1 MTQEETVKLLEILKA
16 AYPNW
21 KIDNPKQ
28 TLEVYEM
35 ALGSYK
41 AEDIYK
47 SARVHI
53 TRSKFPPSIA
63 ELIHGITRGH
73 LVYDDSPT
81 VNPKYKN
88 LLPNGE
94 YKDAII
100 KSEVKEVCDGSC
112 ICPYYGPH
120 CKGTPEEQARC
131 IL

>member
-1 MTQEETVKLLEILKA
+1 MTDIELVDLLELLKV

-21 KIDNPKQ
+21 KIDNAELL
-28 TLEVYEM
+28 LETWQVF
-35 ALGSYK
+35 LGKYP
-41 AEDIYK
+41 ADDIIK
-47 SARVHI
+47 SAKYHI
-53 TRSKFPPSIA
+53 SRSPFPPAIA
-63 ELIHGITRGH
+63 DLIKGINKGH
-73 LVYDDSPT
+73 LIYDEPLK